1 MMRGPLSMA
10 DIEAFQRDGVVVLRR
25 AFDPAP
31 YAGAAVDELNWNME
45 REPGKRRYHLIRAG
59 SARFDVKREC
69 PRVHAAVAQLVG
81 GDGRL
86 AAPLHGFR
94 ACVARTAGEE
104 ETKEEDHRDWHVDGW
119 HEPHSRRSG
128 AVGLVVFWLL
138 TDAPPGAG
146 GTEFALG
153 SHRAVAR
160 LLEKGDLPA
169 RALHGFDAVG
179 DERELVPALLR
190 RAETRSLVGAAGD
203 VALAHPLLLHRGGAN
218 ALPGHARILAISCC
232 PVDEL
237 RPGGR
242 APVEASLAP
251 RRARCAVS

>member
-1 MMRGPLSMA
+1 MDCRASTVAAAMMRGPLSMA
-10 DIEAFQRDGVVVLRR
+10 DVEAFQRDGVVVLRR

-31 YAGAAVDELNWNME
+31 YASAAVDELNWNME
-45 REPGKRRYHLIRAG
+45 QEPGKRRYHLIRAG

-81 GDGRL
+81 GDARL
-86 AAPLHGFR
+86 AAPLRGFR
-94 ACVARTAGEE
+94 ACVARTAGGE

-160 LLEKGDLPA
+160 LLEQGDLPA
-169 RALHGFDAVG
+169 RALTALTPHG
-179 DERELVPALLR
+179 
-190 RAETRSLVGAAGD
+190 
-203 VALAHPLLLHRGGAN
+203 
-218 ALPGHARILAISCC
+218 
-232 PVDEL
+232 
-237 RPGGR
+237 
-242 APVEASLAP
+242 
-251 RRARCAVS
+251 